1 MKTLYM
7 MGGPMGV
14 GKTTVC
20 QQLKRDLQNSVFL
33 DGDWCWDSSPFR
45 VTSETKKMVI
55 DNICYLL
62 NNFLRCSAYENIIFC
77 WVMDKQSIMD
87 SIIERLDLS
96 ICTVKCISLV
106 ASEDTLRQRLS
117 CDVERG
123 VRTVD
128 VIEKSVSRIP
138 LFQALDTVKI
148 DTDRKTIDM
157 IVDEILIPRSTL

>member
-1 MKTLYM
+1 M
-7 MGGPMGV
+7 
-14 GKTTVC
+14 
-20 QQLKRDLQNSVFL
+20 
-33 DGDWCWDSSPFR
+33 
-45 VTSETKKMVI
+45 I

-87 SIIERLDLS
+87 SIIKRLDLS

-117 CDVERG
+117 CDVERS
-123 VRTVD
+123 VRTAD
-128 VIEKSVSRIP
+128 VIERSVSRIP

-157 IVDEILIPRSTL
+157 IVDEILIPGSTL